1 MDEPALPEAEPTASV
16 NSGPFDSSSCSRIPW
31 LSAFEVFANLTSNS
45 SSPGPLLT
53 GRKVPFTKKGRRSG
67 RGMVSQ
73 ALGALA
79 LSASIN
85 EVFPGALKEPCER
98 SFWLLAPL
106 GCLPP
111 TGGTAQQQRLR
122 ARAACSC
129 LDQALDGT
137 RPLPGARFCSPNM
150 TPSPPVPPPCARMHT
165 HSHTLTRTRPAL
177 AFSRTYLS
185 AHAPAHGP
193 CAGPR
198 PELVPPQLWVV
209 YLSQAPRE
217 VKGGTLGTSCASPLG
232 LLAE

>member
-185 AHAPAHGP
+185 A
-193 CAGPR
+193 
-198 PELVPPQLWVV
+198 
-209 YLSQAPRE
+209 QA
-217 VKGGTLGTSCASPLG
+217 
-232 LLAE
+232 